1 MRFFSLLLAMAMIS
15 SLSARQFTNK
25 SGKAIDAEIVRAN
38 ASSVTLRLSTKRT
51 ATIKINT
58 LSQEDQDHVISWLAD
73 QVPRLRITPNM
84 VRSSKKSG
92 SSYYPSYTQT
102 MDLSVVFQNEDNA
115 KGLEETTLKYFLI
128 GRSVNDR
135 SKNKILL
142 VQEVDFEVG
151 AGGAHT
157 VHFRKAVNNYYGSKS
172 NTFSSYSGDYKCYG
186 HVLFATRKKDGRE
199 VYSHGSTTHL
209 TEGIYS
215 IVGLKTGDIV
225 DENYQKPTAREIGI
239 GGKNDPTGTPQ
250 RRPGQPS
257 PLRKPEDAPI
267 IIR

>member
-1 MRFFSLLLAMAMIS
+1 MRFLSLLLAMTMIS

-25 SGKAIDAEIVRAN
+25 SGKTIDAEIVRAN
-38 ASSVTLRLSTKRT
+38 TSSVTLRLPTKRT

-58 LSQEDQDHVISWLAD
+58 LSQEDQDYVISWLDD
-73 QVPRLRITPNM
+73 QVPRLRITPDM

-92 SSYYPSYTQT
+92 SSYTQT

-115 KGLEETTLKYFLI
+115 KGLEETTLKYFLL

-151 AGGAHT
+151 AGGTHP
-157 VHFRKAVNNYYGSKS
+157 VNFRKAVNNYYGSS
-172 NTFSSYSGDYKCYG
+172 RNTFSSYSGDYKCYG
-186 HVLFATRKKDGRE
+186 YVLFATRKKDGRE
-199 VYSHGSTTHL
+199 VYRHGSTTHL
-209 TEGIYS
+209 TEVIYS

-225 DENYQKPTAREIGI
+225 DENYQKPTAREIGV
-239 GGKNDPTGTPQ
+239 GDDNDPTGTPRRR
-250 RRPGQPS
+250 RRPGQPA

>member
-1 MRFFSLLLAMAMIS
+1 MRFLPLLFAMTMIS

-25 SGKAIDAEIVRAN
+25 SGKTIEAEIVRAN
-38 ASSVTLRLSTKRT
+38 TSSVTLRLPTTRT

-58 LSQEDQDHVISWLAD
+58 LSQEDQDYVISWLDD

-84 VRSSKKSG
+84 VRSSKKSD
-92 SSYYPSYTQT
+92 SSYTQT

-115 KGLEETTLKYFLI
+115 KGLEETTLKCFLL

-142 VQEVDFEVG
+142 VQEVNFEVG
-151 AGGAHT
+151 AGRAHP
-157 VHFRKAVNNYYGSKS
+157 VNFRKAVNTYYGSS
-172 NTFSSYSGDYKCYG
+172 RITDSSYPGAYKCYG
-186 HVLFATRKKDGRE
+186 YVLFATRKKDGRE
-199 VYSHGSTTHL
+199 VYRHGSTSHL
-209 TEGIYS
+209 TEAIYS

-225 DENYQKPTAREIGI
+225 DENYQKPPARKIGV
-239 GGKNDPTGTPQ
+239 GGDNAPTGTPR
-250 RRPGQPS
+250 RRPGQLK
-257 PLRKPEDAPI
+257 PLRKLEDAPI